1 MTPMT
6 RAREERYD
14 SGEGCNSN
22 EEKTLLSPNV
32 LTLAPFLSH
41 RLGQLLCPL
50 LDQLP
55 GPGTTLRSHDAR
67 VVARSAHAAPH
78 ISPWLLLLLLLL
90 LLWWS
95 APPSAVVGIVAWR
108 VLLLRLHLA
117 GRISRWQSPPGRRRS
132 ARGSLLHLHL
142 RGGHAEGRPRGRL
155 RVRGRLPL
163 LPPLLE
169 EMRRL
174 APSRRLGL
182 RWWRPL
188 EELRL
193 RGRAS
198 SPLQLRR
205 RRLPLVPRGPRRLLL
220 LLLLPPRR
228 GDPSSSSPPLSF
240 GRGGSRPP
248 LRRLLLLL
256 LLLRT
261 LLLLS
266 RRLLPRDSLLLLLL
280 LGRLVPLG

>member
-1 MTPMT
+1 M
-6 RAREERYD
+6 
-14 SGEGCNSN
+14 GEGCNSN
-22 EEKTLLSPNV
+22 EEITLLSPNV

-41 RLGQLLCPL
+41 RLGKLLCSL

-67 VVARSAHAAPH
+67 VVARAAHAAPH
-78 ISPWLLLLLLLL
+78 VSPWLLLL

-117 GRISRWQSPPGRRRS
+117 GRISRRQSPPGRRRS

-142 RGGHAEGRPRGRL
+142 HLREGHAEGRPRGRL

-163 LPPLLE
+163 PLPPLE

-174 APSRRLGL
+174 APSRGLGL

-188 EELRL
+188 LMLEEKLRL

-198 SPLQLRR
+198 SPLR
-205 RRLPLVPRGPRRLLL
+205 RRLPLVPRGTRRL

-256 LLLRT
+256 LLLLQLRA

-266 RRLLPRDSLLLLLL
+266 RRLLLLRDSLLL